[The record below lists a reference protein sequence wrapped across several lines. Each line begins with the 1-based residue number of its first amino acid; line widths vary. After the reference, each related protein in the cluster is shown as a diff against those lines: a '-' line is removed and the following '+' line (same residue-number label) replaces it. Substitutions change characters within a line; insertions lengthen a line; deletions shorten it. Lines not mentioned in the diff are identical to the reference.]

1 MHYTKERVMYKK
13 LIVALAML
21 SLVAIAPLLTACHT
35 TEGAGQDIK
44 ATGQAID
51 NAAQKATP

>member
-1 MHYTKERVMYKK
+1 MYRKI
-13 LIVALAML
+13 IVALAML
-21 SLVAIAPLLTACHT
+21 SLAATVPLLTACHT
-35 TEGAGQDIK
+35 TAGAGQDIK